1 MLPFAVIWMDLEGIM
16 LSEVSQ
22 TKKKKIL
29 YDITYMWN
37 LKSTMGNL
45 KKKEETDSQIRK
57 IN

>member
-1 MLPFAVIWMDLEGIM
+1 MDGLGRHYAKWNA
-16 LSEVSQ
+16 SDRGRQ
-22 TKKKKIL
+22 IL

-45 KKKEETDSQIRK
+45 KKKEERDSQIQK